1 MKKESQRWC
10 HLLQESEAQ
19 KNGSKPIILGE
30 NKFADC
36 GVMKRNHP

>member
-1 MKKESQRWC
+1 MVPFVAKEWGT
-10 HLLQESEAQ
+10 